1 MTLAAALDLP
11 EVVEVEMTE
20 AAIMSGT
27 ACDQD
32 NCPLAILL
40 SIRFPGKCVRVNNG
54 VFIYESESDEEAD
67 DPLGEYRM
75 DSMTEAFIKSFD
87 NSLEQ
92 VAQEAL
98 LADLPV
104 NQDDMRD
111 ARLTLVEKWVGKKFL
126 FTRLWRN
133 HGRSPLLAT

>member
-11 EVVEVEMTE
+11 EVVEVEMTQ
-20 AAIMSGT
+20 AAIMSGI

-40 SIRFPGKCVRVNNG
+40 GIQFPGKCVRVNNG
-54 VFIYESESDEEAD
+54 VFIYEAEADEEVD

-75 DSMTEAFIKSFD
+75 DSMTEAFIRSFD
-87 NSLEQ
+87 NALDNLRSDYVLE
-92 VAQEAL
+92 AKTE
-98 LADLPV
+98 LAK
-104 NQDDMRD
+104 
-111 ARLTLVEKWVGKKFL
+111 KWVGKKFL

-133 HGRSPLLAT
+133 HGRSPLLDY